1 MRFRGGNPDQVARR
15 QIEIPGLAI
24 ETTHVTL
31 ESTVG
36 STTKRRQKR
45 LRVSDGTVE
54 SCYVVP
60 LRWLKQVI
68 AFFMI
73 PPAWVLTRAFFSS
86 FSIATVHHAFWV
98 SEEFWFFSLG
108 TVLWMIAFF
117 GLPKP
122 MLMYVFGH
130 ELTHVIWV
138 WLMGGRVSRFKVSRD
153 GGYIMTDTTNF
164 WVALAPYFFPLY
176 SIFALFA
183 YGGIGVFVDVDP
195 YRRWLFGVVGF
206 TFAFHVTFTILMLW
220 KGQTDLID
228 HGTFFSMMVIYLANF
243 SLLSLMLIVACRD
256 VTFRS
261 FGAEL
266 LQGSVEFSD
275 WMLKVARL
283 K

>member
-1 MRFRGGNPDQVARR
+1 V
-15 QIEIPGLAI
+15 
-24 ETTHVTL
+24 TT
-31 ESTVG
+31 
-36 STTKRRQKR
+36 TTKRRQKK
-45 LRVSDGTVE
+45 LRVSGERVE
-54 SCYVVP
+54 SYYVVP

-68 AFFMI
+68 ALFLV

-86 FSIATVHHAFWV
+86 FSNATLHHSFWV

-108 TVLWMIAFF
+108 AILWLIAFF

-138 WLMGGRVSRFKVSRD
+138 WLMGGRVSRFKVSRE
-153 GGYIMTDTTNF
+153 GGYIVTDTTNF
-164 WVALAPYFFPLY
+164 WIALAPYFFPLY
-176 SIFALFA
+176 SILALCLYGGLGLFA
-183 YGGIGVFVDVDP
+183 DVDP

-228 HGTFFSMMVIYLANF
+228 HGTFFSMMVIYLVNF
-243 SLLSLMLIVACRD
+243 TVLSLMLIVACRD
-256 VTFRS
+256 VTFGS
-261 FGAEL
+261 FGNEL
-266 LQGSVEFSD
+266 LQGAMEFSD
-275 WMLKVARL
+275 WSLKVVRL